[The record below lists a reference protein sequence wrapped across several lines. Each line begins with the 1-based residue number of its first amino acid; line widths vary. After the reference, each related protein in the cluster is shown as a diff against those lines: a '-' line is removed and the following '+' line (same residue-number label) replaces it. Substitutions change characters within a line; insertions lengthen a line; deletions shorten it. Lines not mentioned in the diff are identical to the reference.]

1 MRLTRSKNKTYQ
13 LRLLEAYPLCQICEK
28 QQSIE
33 CHHVRYGRFGA
44 DKDDSKQIAVCR
56 ECHQW
61 WRRNQE
67 LEILQRAGEISELNR
82 QVPFVLMPSYTI
94 TDETTKQGFRTI
106 REIRYIADF
115 TYRLKNGKRI
125 IEDVKGVQT
134 EVFKI
139 KRKLLERK
147 IALGVI
153 EGEFRIY

>member
-1 MRLTRSKNKTYQ
+1 MKIDNVSAIVRGKYHNRKT
-13 LRLLEAYPLCQICEK
+13 K
-28 QQSIE
+28 
-33 CHHVRYGRFGA
+33 GF
-44 DKDDSKQIAVCR
+44 DSAK
-56 ECHQW
+56 E

-67 LEILQRAGEISELNR
+67 LETLQRAGEISELNR
-82 QVPFVLMPSYTI
+82 QVPFTLMPSYTI
-94 TDETTKQGFRTI
+94 SDETTKQGFRTV

-115 TYRLKNGKRI
+115 TYRLKDGTRI
-125 IEDVKGVQT
+125 IEDVKGMQT

>member
-1 MRLTRSKNKTYQ
+1 MRLTRNKSKYHNRKT
-13 LRLLEAYPLCQICEK
+13 K
-28 QQSIE
+28 
-33 CHHVRYGRFGA
+33 GF
-44 DKDDSKQIAVCR
+44 DSAK
-56 ECHQW
+56 E

-67 LEILQRAGEISELNR
+67 LEALQRAGEISELNR

-94 TDETTKQGFRTI
+94 ADETTRQGFRTV

-115 TYRLKNGKRI
+115 TYRLKDGTRI
-125 IEDVKGVQT
+125 IEDVKGMQT
-134 EVFKI
+134 DVFKL

>member
-1 MRLTRSKNKTYQ
+1 MRIGNVSVNVRSKYHNK
-13 LRLLEAYPLCQICEK
+13 K
-28 QQSIE
+28 VKGFDS
-33 CHHVRYGRFGA
+33 
-44 DKDDSKQIAVCR
+44 DK
-56 ECHQW
+56 E

-67 LEILQRAGEISELNR
+67 LETLQRAGEISELNR
-82 QVPFVLMPSYTI
+82 QVPFTLMPSYI
-94 TDETTKQGFRTI
+94 ISDETTRQGFRTV

-115 TYRLKNGKRI
+115 TYRLKSGKRI
-125 IEDVKGVQT
+125 IEDVKGMQT

>member
-1 MRLTRSKNKTYQ
+1 MKLTRSKNKYHNRKT
-13 LRLLEAYPLCQICEK
+13 K
-28 QQSIE
+28 
-33 CHHVRYGRFGA
+33 GF
-44 DKDDSKQIAVCR
+44 DSAK
-56 ECHQW
+56 E

-67 LEILQRAGEISELNR
+67 LEALQRVGEISELNR

-94 TDETTKQGFRTI
+94 ADETTRQGYRTV

-115 TYRLKNGKRI
+115 TYRLKDGTRI
-125 IEDVKGVQT
+125 IEDVKGIQT
-134 EVFKI
+134 DVFKI

>member
-1 MRLTRSKNKTYQ
+1 MRIGNVSAIVRSKYHNRKT
-13 LRLLEAYPLCQICEK
+13 K
-28 QQSIE
+28 
-33 CHHVRYGRFGA
+33 GF
-44 DKDDSKQIAVCR
+44 DSAK
-56 ECHQW
+56 E

-67 LEILQRAGEISELNR
+67 LEALQRAGEISELNR

-94 TDETTKQGFRTI
+94 SDETTKQGFRTI

-115 TYRLKNGKRI
+115 TYRLKDGTRI
-125 IEDVKGVQT
+125 IEDVKGMQT
-134 EVFKI
+134 DVFKI

>member
-1 MRLTRSKNKTYQ
+1 MKIGNVSAIVKSKYNNRKT
-13 LRLLEAYPLCQICEK
+13 
-28 QQSIE
+28 
-33 CHHVRYGRFGA
+33 GGF
-44 DKDDSKQIAVCR
+44 DSAK
-56 ECHQW
+56 E

-67 LEILQRAGEISELNR
+67 LEALQRAGEISELNR

-94 TDETTKQGFRTI
+94 SDKTTKQGFKTV

-115 TYRLKNGKRI
+115 TYRLKDGTRI
-125 IEDVKGVQT
+125 IEDVKGMQT
-134 EVFKI
+134 DVFKI

>member
-1 MRLTRSKNKTYQ
+1 MKIGNVSAIVRNKYHNRKT
-13 LRLLEAYPLCQICEK
+13 K
-28 QQSIE
+28 
-33 CHHVRYGRFGA
+33 GF
-44 DKDDSKQIAVCR
+44 DSAK
-56 ECHQW
+56 E

-67 LEILQRAGEISELNR
+67 LEALQRAGEISELNR

-94 TDETTKQGFRTI
+94 SDETTRQGFRTV

-115 TYRLKNGKRI
+115 TYRLKDGTRI
-125 IEDVKGVQT
+125 IEDVKGMQT
-134 EVFKI
+134 DVFKL

>member
-1 MRLTRSKNKTYQ
+1 MRIGNVLASKYHNRKT
-13 LRLLEAYPLCQICEK
+13 K
-28 QQSIE
+28 
-33 CHHVRYGRFGA
+33 GF
-44 DKDDSKQIAVCR
+44 DSAK
-56 ECHQW
+56 E

-67 LEILQRAGEISELNR
+67 LETLQRAGEISELNR

-94 TDETTKQGFRTI
+94 VDETTRQGFRTV

-125 IEDVKGVQT
+125 IEDVKGMQT
-134 EVFKI
+134 QIFKL

>member
-1 MRLTRSKNKTYQ
+1 MRIGNVSVNVRNK
-13 LRLLEAYPLCQICEK
+13 
-28 QQSIE
+28 
-33 CHHVRYGRFGA
+33 YGNKKTKGF
-44 DKDDSKQIAVCR
+44 DSAK
-56 ECHQW
+56 E

-67 LEILQRAGEISELNR
+67 LEIMQRAGEISELNR

-94 TDETTKQGFRTI
+94 SDKTTKQGFKTV

-115 TYRLKNGKRI
+115 TYRLKDGTRI
-125 IEDVKGVQT
+125 IEDVKGMQT
-134 EVFKI
+134 DVFKL

>member
-1 MRLTRSKNKTYQ
+1 MRIGNVSAIVRNKYHNRKT
-13 LRLLEAYPLCQICEK
+13 K
-28 QQSIE
+28 
-33 CHHVRYGRFGA
+33 GF
-44 DKDDSKQIAVCR
+44 DSAK
-56 ECHQW
+56 E

-67 LEILQRAGEISELNR
+67 LETLQRAGEISELNR

-94 TDETTKQGFRTI
+94 ADETTRQGFRTV

-115 TYRLKNGKRI
+115 TYRLKSGKRI
-125 IEDVKGVQT
+125 IEDVKGMQT

>member
-1 MRLTRSKNKTYQ
+1 MRIGNVSAIVKNKYHNRKT
-13 LRLLEAYPLCQICEK
+13 K
-28 QQSIE
+28 
-33 CHHVRYGRFGA
+33 GF
-44 DKDDSKQIAVCR
+44 DSAK
-56 ECHQW
+56 E

-67 LEILQRAGEISELNR
+67 LEIMQRAGEISELNR

-94 TDETTKQGFRTI
+94 ADETTKQGFRTV

-115 TYRLKNGKRI
+115 TYRLKDGTRI
-125 IEDVKGVQT
+125 IEDVKGMQT
-134 EVFKI
+134 DVFKI

>member
-1 MRLTRSKNKTYQ
+1 MKTGNVSAIVKSKYRNRKT
-13 LRLLEAYPLCQICEK
+13 K
-28 QQSIE
+28 
-33 CHHVRYGRFGA
+33 GF
-44 DKDDSKQIAVCR
+44 DSAK
-56 ECHQW
+56 E

-67 LEILQRAGEISELNR
+67 LEALQRVGEISELNR

-94 TDETTKQGFRTI
+94 ADETTRQGYRTV

-115 TYRLKNGKRI
+115 TYRLKDGTRI
-125 IEDVKGVQT
+125 IEDVKGIQT
-134 EVFKI
+134 DVFKI

>member
-1 MRLTRSKNKTYQ
+1 MRIGNVSASKYHNRKT
-13 LRLLEAYPLCQICEK
+13 K
-28 QQSIE
+28 
-33 CHHVRYGRFGA
+33 GF
-44 DKDDSKQIAVCR
+44 DSAK
-56 ECHQW
+56 E

-67 LEILQRAGEISELNR
+67 LEIMQRAGEISELNR

-94 TDETTKQGFRTI
+94 SDETTKQGFRTV

-115 TYRLKNGKRI
+115 TYIKNGKRI

>member
-1 MRLTRSKNKTYQ
+1 MRIGNVSAIVKSKYHNRKT
-13 LRLLEAYPLCQICEK
+13 K
-28 QQSIE
+28 
-33 CHHVRYGRFGA
+33 GF
-44 DKDDSKQIAVCR
+44 DSAK
-56 ECHQW
+56 E

-67 LEILQRAGEISELNR
+67 LETLQRAGEISELNR
-82 QVPFVLMPSYTI
+82 QVPFILMSSYTI
-94 TDETTKQGFRTI
+94 SDETTKQGFRTI

-115 TYRLKNGKRI
+115 TYRLKDGTRI

>member
-1 MRLTRSKNKTYQ
+1 MRIGNVSVNVRNKYHNRKT
-13 LRLLEAYPLCQICEK
+13 K
-28 QQSIE
+28 
-33 CHHVRYGRFGA
+33 GF
-44 DKDDSKQIAVCR
+44 DSAK
-56 ECHQW
+56 E

-67 LEILQRAGEISELNR
+67 LENLQRAGEISELNR
-82 QVPFVLMPSYTI
+82 QVPFTLMPSYTI
-94 TDETTKQGFRTI
+94 ADETTRQGFRTV

-115 TYRLKNGKRI
+115 TYRLKDGTRI
-125 IEDVKGVQT
+125 IEDVKGMQT

>member
-1 MRLTRSKNKTYQ
+1 MRIGNVSAIVKNKYHNRKT
-13 LRLLEAYPLCQICEK
+13 K
-28 QQSIE
+28 
-33 CHHVRYGRFGA
+33 GF
-44 DKDDSKQIAVCR
+44 DSAK
-56 ECHQW
+56 E

-67 LEILQRAGEISELNR
+67 LEIMQRAGEISELNR

-94 TDETTKQGFRTI
+94 TDEATKQGFRTV

-115 TYRLKNGKRI
+115 TYRLKDGTRI
-125 IEDVKGVQT
+125 IEDVKGMQT
-134 EVFKI
+134 DVFKI

>member
-1 MRLTRSKNKTYQ
+1 MRIGNVSAIVKSKYNNRKT
-13 LRLLEAYPLCQICEK
+13 K
-28 QQSIE
+28 
-33 CHHVRYGRFGA
+33 GF
-44 DKDDSKQIAVCR
+44 DSAK
-56 ECHQW
+56 E

-67 LEILQRAGEISELNR
+67 LEALQRAGEISELNR

-94 TDETTKQGFRTI
+94 ADETTRQGFRTV

-115 TYRLKNGKRI
+115 TYRLKDGTHI
-125 IEDVKGVQT
+125 IEDVKGIQT
-134 EVFKI
+134 DVFKI

>member
-1 MRLTRSKNKTYQ
+1 MRLTRNKSKYHNRKT
-13 LRLLEAYPLCQICEK
+13 K
-28 QQSIE
+28 
-33 CHHVRYGRFGA
+33 GF
-44 DKDDSKQIAVCR
+44 DSAK
-56 ECHQW
+56 E

-67 LEILQRAGEISELNR
+67 LETLQRAGEISELNR

-94 TDETTKQGFRTI
+94 ADETTRQGFRTG

-115 TYRLKNGKRI
+115 TYRLKDGTRI
-125 IEDVKGVQT
+125 IEDVKGMQT
-134 EVFKI
+134 DVFKI

>member
-1 MRLTRSKNKTYQ
+1 MRIGNVSAIVRNKYHNHKT
-13 LRLLEAYPLCQICEK
+13 K
-28 QQSIE
+28 
-33 CHHVRYGRFGA
+33 GF
-44 DKDDSKQIAVCR
+44 DSAK
-56 ECHQW
+56 EWH
-61 WRRNQE
+61 RNQE
-67 LEILQRAGEISELNR
+67 LETLQRAGEISELNR

-94 TDETTKQGFRTI
+94 LDETTKQGFRTV

-125 IEDVKGVQT
+125 IEDVKGMQT
-134 EVFKI
+134 DVFKI

>member
-1 MRLTRSKNKTYQ
+1 MRIGNVSAIVKSKYHNRKT
-13 LRLLEAYPLCQICEK
+13 K
-28 QQSIE
+28 
-33 CHHVRYGRFGA
+33 GF
-44 DKDDSKQIAVCR
+44 DSAK
-56 ECHQW
+56 E

-67 LEILQRAGEISELNR
+67 LEALQRAGEISELNR

-94 TDETTKQGFRTI
+94 ADETTRQGFKTV

-115 TYRLKNGKRI
+115 TYRLKDGTRI
-125 IEDVKGVQT
+125 IEDVKGMQT

>member
-1 MRLTRSKNKTYQ
+1 MRTGNVWASKYHNRKT
-13 LRLLEAYPLCQICEK
+13 K
-28 QQSIE
+28 
-33 CHHVRYGRFGA
+33 GF
-44 DKDDSKQIAVCR
+44 DSAK
-56 ECHQW
+56 E

-67 LEILQRAGEISELNR
+67 LETLQRAGEISELNR

-94 TDETTKQGFRTI
+94 ADETTRQGFRTV

-115 TYRLKNGKRI
+115 TYRLKDGTRI
-125 IEDVKGVQT
+125 IEDVKGMQT
-134 EVFKI
+134 DVFKI

>member
-1 MRLTRSKNKTYQ
+1 MRIGNVSVNVRNKYHNRKT
-13 LRLLEAYPLCQICEK
+13 K
-28 QQSIE
+28 
-33 CHHVRYGRFGA
+33 GF
-44 DKDDSKQIAVCR
+44 DSAK
-56 ECHQW
+56 E

-67 LEILQRAGEISELNR
+67 LETLQRAGEISELNR

-94 TDETTKQGFRTI
+94 ADETTRQGFRTV

-115 TYRLKNGKRI
+115 TYRLKDGTRI
-125 IEDVKGVQT
+125 IEDVKGIQT
-134 EVFKI
+134 DVFKI

>member
-1 MRLTRSKNKTYQ
+1 MKIGNVSANKYHNRKT
-13 LRLLEAYPLCQICEK
+13 K
-28 QQSIE
+28 
-33 CHHVRYGRFGA
+33 GF
-44 DKDDSKQIAVCR
+44 DSAK
-56 ECHQW
+56 E

-67 LEILQRAGEISELNR
+67 LETLQRAGEISELNR

-94 TDETTKQGFRTI
+94 SDETTKQGFRTV

-115 TYRLKNGKRI
+115 TYRLKDGTRI
-125 IEDVKGVQT
+125 IEDVKGMQT
-134 EVFKI
+134 DVFKI